1 MGTTL
6 VKRLK
11 TENKITVSSIRR
23 DNAGE
28 NKKMEEMCI
37 DQDLEVSF
45 EYTSVGTPQQNGRVE
60 REFTTLYGRIRLMMI
75 DARME
80 KNLRQ
85 KLWTEETNMATDL
98 DNILVTNEN
107 NKNAYELFLQQ
118 TKS

>member
-1 MGTTL
+1 
-6 VKRLK
+6 
-11 TENKITVSSIRR
+11 
-23 DNAGE
+23 
-28 NKKMEEMCI
+28 
-37 DQDLEVSF
+37 
-45 EYTSVGTPQQNGRVE
+45 
-60 REFTTLYGRIRLMMI
+60 MMI

-118 TKS
+118 TKSIIYF